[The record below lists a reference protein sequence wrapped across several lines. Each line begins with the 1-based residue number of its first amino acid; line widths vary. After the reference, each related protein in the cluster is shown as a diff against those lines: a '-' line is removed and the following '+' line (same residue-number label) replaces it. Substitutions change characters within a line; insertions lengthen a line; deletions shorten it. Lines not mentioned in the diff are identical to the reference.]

1 MPFQVRGRDLP
12 GAINVLP
19 EGLGAVLA
27 KRETTKTSTSTM
39 EAASSSTTQSIGGTE
54 CPKIQFE
61 ASPTKSNP
69 ETRGGSPPNSVTV
82 SFLETRMDVKWDI
95 SFRRRYSDLVH
106 GDQLFGAEVVD
117 VGVNDVVRRR

>member
-54 CPKIQFE
+54 CPSLKLRLPNLTLKLAE
-61 ASPTKSNP
+61 V
-69 ETRGGSPPNSVTV
+69 SPPNSVTV
-82 SFLETRMDVKWDI
+82 SFLETRMDVKWEI

-106 GDQLFGAEVVD
+106 GDQLFGTEVVD
-117 VGVNDVVRRR
+117 VGVDDVVRRR